1 MDIPDR
7 PISNKD
13 DVRQPSSSVG
23 GNACMRVINT
33 TRNTEVALRAEV
45 AKSAAT
51 RSKGLLGR
59 KGLERGGGLW
69 IVPCESVHTFFMQ
82 FALDLI
88 YLDRKLRV
96 KKVRRNV
103 SPWRISACLTAHSVL
118 ELPVGT
124 VQESQTRAGD
134 QLEMSSLADNEDD
147 QLT

>member
-1 MDIPDR
+1 METPNTPT
-7 PISNKD
+7 PIEAQA
-13 DVRQPSSSVG
+13 RQRSFSGG
-23 GNACMRVINT
+23 GNARMRVINT
-33 TRNTEVALRAEV
+33 TRNTEVALSAEV

-59 KGLERGGGLW
+59 KGLEPGGGLW

-103 SPWRISACLTAHSVL
+103 SPWRVSACLRAHSVL
-118 ELPVGT
+118 ELPVGAISDSKT
-124 VQESQTRAGD
+124 EAGD
-134 QLEMSSLADNEDD
+134 VLEFSEIA
-147 QLT
+147 